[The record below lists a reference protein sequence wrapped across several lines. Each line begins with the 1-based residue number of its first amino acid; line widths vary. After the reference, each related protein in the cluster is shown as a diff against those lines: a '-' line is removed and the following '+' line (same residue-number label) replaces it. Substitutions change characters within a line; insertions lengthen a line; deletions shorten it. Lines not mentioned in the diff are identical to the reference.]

1 MSYRLRILPRAE
13 RQLAALDKTTY
24 QIIKSKIAE
33 LADNPRPPGC
43 KKLKDRPGWRV
54 RTGSYRILYEVDD
67 REKIVVVQDVG
78 HRREIYR

>member
-24 QIIKSKIAE
+24 EIIKSKIAE
-33 LADNPRPPGC
+33 LAANPRPASC
-43 KKLKDRPGWRV
+43 KKLRDRPGWRV
-54 RTGSYRILYEVDD
+54 RTGSYRILYEIDD
-67 REKIVVVQDVG
+67 QAKMVTVQDVG